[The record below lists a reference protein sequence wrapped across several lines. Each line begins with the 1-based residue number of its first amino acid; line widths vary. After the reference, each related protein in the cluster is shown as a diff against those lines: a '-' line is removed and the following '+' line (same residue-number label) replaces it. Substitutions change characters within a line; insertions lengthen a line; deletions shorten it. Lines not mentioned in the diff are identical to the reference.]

1 MKRLNW
7 QIVFGLSLIVLSVLL
22 YLLHFIIFRDARHI
36 FLYLLGDIAFIPV
49 QVLLVTLVIDQFLK
63 VREKRSMLKK
73 LNMVIGVF
81 FSEVGIHL
89 IKHFGHF
96 DNSFDELRKHLVLK
110 NDWSG
115 KDFLAAHRNIKAFDY
130 RIESKKESLEP
141 LRGFLN
147 NERGFLLGLLENPN
161 LLEHETFTELL
172 WAVTHVAEELVYR
185 DDLKGLPD
193 ADYAHLSN
201 DIKRAYTLLIV
212 EWLAYMKHLR
222 NEYPYLYSLAV
233 RTNPFDPEATVEFT

>member
-7 QIVFGLSLIVLSVLL
+7 QIVFSVSLIALSVLL
-22 YLLHFIIFRDARHI
+22 YLLHFIIFRDTQRFFI
-36 FLYLLGDIAFIPV
+36 DLLEYIAFVPI
-49 QVLLVTLVIDQFLK
+49 QVLMVTIIIDQLLK

-81 FSEVGIHL
+81 FSEVGINL

-147 NERGFLLGLLENPN
+147 NERGSLA
-161 LLEHETFTELL
+161 L
-172 WAVTHVAEELVYR
+172 WSACSPRQSPANRRYSESAKEAR
-185 DDLKGLPD
+185 
-193 ADYAHLSN
+193 
-201 DIKRAYTLLIV
+201 
-212 EWLAYMKHLR
+212 LR
-222 NEYPYLYSLAV
+222 NPSPGCGQGGKRNASHLC
-233 RTNPFDPEATVEFT
+233 N

>member
-7 QIVFGLSLIVLSVLL
+7 QIVFSVSLIALSVLL
-22 YLLHFIIFRDARHI
+22 YLLHFIIFRDTQRI
-36 FLYLLGDIAFIPV
+36 FIDLLEYIAFVPI
-49 QVLLVTLVIDQFLK
+49 QVLMVTIIIDQLLK

-81 FSEVGIHL
+81 FSEVGINL

-96 DNSFDELRKHLVLK
+96 DNSFDELRKQLVLK

-115 KDFLAAHRNIKAFDY
+115 KDFLAAHRNIKAFAY

-222 NEYPYLYSLAV
+222 SEYPYLYSLAV
-233 RTNPFDPEATVEFT
+233 RTNPFDPEATVKFT